1 MNDATVSDAAQATE
15 SERTTLLICYILQG
29 VGVITGGLASIV
41 AVVISH
47 IKVNET
53 TNNFIR
59 SHHRWN
65 IRTFWFAILW
75 SIVSFI
81 LVFIAIGV
89 FGFFVVAIW
98 VVYRVARGI
107 INFSERRPMPV

>member
-1 MNDATVSDAAQATE
+1 MPGCDTLVHNFLHRTGLLHRFDANHTMQPAGIDMHLLALTVLARREHAAPLFAGILDARIQESAT
-15 SERTTLLICYILQG
+15 L
-29 VGVITGGLASIV
+29 
-41 AVVISH
+41 
-47 IKVNET
+47 
-53 TNNFIR
+53 NNFIVALK
-59 SHHRWN
+59 
-65 IRTFWFAILW
+65 IA
-75 SIVSFI
+75 VI